1 MEEKILIAGIK
12 SPITELFIKYFR
24 ISIAVFIF
32 SFFMIIVSTTDD
44 FVGLWAILMVV
55 SGIVGVVSK
64 LSHWWM
70 SNCEITV
77 TNKRVYGICVF
88 STRVDLPIDSISAV
102 GMSFFKGVD
111 IGTSSGRI
119 HFKLFDN
126 NMEIHSEISK
136 LLLERQQGKQNDK
149 SSDLPDELKKFKE
162 LLNDGIITQEE
173 FDAKKKQLL
182 GL

>member
-1 MEEKILIAGIK
+1 MEERILITGVK
-12 SPITELFIKYFR
+12 SPITEVFIKYFR

-44 FVGLWAILMVV
+44 FVGLWAILMVM
-55 SGIVGVVSK
+55 SGIVGVAS
-64 LSHWWM
+64 LLLHFWM

-77 TNKRVYGICVF
+77 TNNRVYGISVF
-88 STRVDLPIDSISAV
+88 STRVDMPIDSISAV
-102 GMSFFKGVD
+102 GTSFCKGID

-126 NMEIHSEISK
+126 NIEIHSEISK
-136 LLLERQQGKQNDK
+136 LIIERQHGKQNTK
-149 SSDLPDELKKFKE
+149 TSDLPDELKKYKD
-162 LLNDGIITQEE
+162 LLDSGVITQEE